1 MMKYLMVIV
10 LFFVFVEDNLYHNVT
25 MSTQF
30 ENITTTGATRGT
42 AVHAQVSRDILNCEN
57 TPITMEIGEGYTP
70 DYPVVIERKTL
81 WADAVKIDDDA
92 ITIVEIKTGK
102 LNLKKARK
110 QTIRY
115 AYGINAIYPRDTIKI
130 VIIAVDANKVFRF
143 RLSSADVIK
152 EYLR

>member
-1 MMKYLMVIV
+1 MIKYFMVIV
-10 LFFVFVEDNLYHNVT
+10 LAFVFIEDNLYHTVT
-25 MSTQF
+25 LNEQF
-30 ENITTTGATRGT
+30 DAISSTGAVRGT
-42 AVHAQVSRDILNCEN
+42 KVHSQVSRDIINCKL
-57 TPITMEIGEGYTP
+57 TPITEEIGEGYTP

-102 LNLKKARK
+102 LNLKKARA

-115 AYGINAIYPRDTIKI
+115 AYGINAVYPRDII
-130 VIIAVDANKVFRF
+130 HLVIIAVDANKVFRYT
-143 RLSSADVIK
+143 LSSADVIK